1 MVSERT
7 KIRHVWRSLKKRYT
21 SIAACYKDCSVSS
34 EWRNN
39 FDNFYNWYISQPY
52 YAYKDTFKLNVD
64 KDLLIP
70 ENKHYSE
77 ETCVLLPCYI
87 NSYLSTF
94 KNNKGYYFLSTRKRN
109 KPWAI
114 TGRYTNS
121 KGKRKR
127 LSKYFKTKE
136 EAHLAY
142 LIFKIEDA
150 TRVQKRFKTKEI
162 DIRIHNA
169 FEARIDNLR
178 KEVNSLQ
185 ESLAKPSTAPIMPV

>member
-7 KIRHVWRSLKKRYT
+7 KIHAIWRHVNTRKRLTKPGYEGYT
-21 SIAACYKDCSVSS
+21 VSS

-52 YAYKDTFKLNVD
+52 YAYKDKFKLNVD
-64 KDLLIP
+64 KDLLILG
-70 ENKHYSE
+70 NKHYSE
-77 ETCVLLPCYI
+77 ETSVLLPQYI
-87 NSYLSTF
+87 NIYLNTL
-94 KNNKGYYFLSTRKRN
+94 KNNKGYYFHSAHKRN

-114 TGRYTNS
+114 ASRYTNS
-121 KGKRKR
+121 KGKRKYFT
-127 LSKYFKTKE
+127 KYFKTEE

-142 LIFKIEDA
+142 LIFKIKDA
-150 TRVQKRFKTKEI
+150 EQVQKRFKTKEI

-178 KEVNSLQ
+178 EEVNSLQ
-185 ESLAKPSTAPIMPV
+185 ESLAKPFIAPIMPV